1 MRVLSCV
8 GARPQFIKAAVVSAE
23 FARRGIDEIL
33 THTGQHYDFEMSG
46 IFFEELALSK
56 PRHELGVG
64 SASHGAQTGEMMRRL
79 EPVVLGESPD
89 WLLVYGDTNST
100 LAGAL
105 VGAKLGI
112 PVAHVEAGLRSFNRT
127 MPEEINRI
135 VADHVADALF
145 APNERARSQ
154 LAAEGITRGVQVVGD
169 VMADLAAGAAA
180 RLPERPSVLE
190 RFGLTPSTYAVATI
204 HRASNTD
211 DPQTFG
217 RLIEGLR
224 AAEMPII
231 FPVHPRTR
239 EIAARNGVGAGDRI
253 IVVPPVSYREMIAL
267 MSRARVVLTDSG
279 GMQKEAYVL
288 KVPCVTLRE
297 ETEWV
302 ETLDDGWNV
311 LAGSDP
317 AKVARSAQRAR
328 PTRQAPHYGNGDAAA
343 RIANALL
350 GSGQGVQLLGKGT
363 GEVARVEHGVAPKL
377 EFQVAGDKTPMGG
390 A

>member
-23 FARRGIDEIL
+23 LARRGIDEIL

-46 IFFEELALSK
+46 IFFEELAVPK
-56 PRHELGVG
+56 PRYELGVG
-64 SASHGAQTGEMMRRL
+64 SAGHGAQTGEMMRRL
-79 EPVVLGESPD
+79 EPVVLEVSPD

-105 VGAKLGI
+105 VGAKLGV
-112 PVAHVEAGLRSFNRT
+112 PVAHVEAGLRSFNRA

-135 VADHVADALF
+135 VADHVADLLF
-145 APNERARSQ
+145 APDERAASQ
-154 LAAEGITRGVQVVGD
+154 LANEGITHGVCVIGD
-169 VMADLAAGAAA
+169 VMADLAASVAA
-180 RLPERPSVLE
+180 RLPEHPPVLE
-190 RFGLTPSTYAVATI
+190 HFGLSPYTYAVATI

-211 DPQTFG
+211 DVQTFG

-224 AAEMPII
+224 AADMPIV

-239 EIAARNGVGAGDRI
+239 EIAAREDVGEGDRI
-253 IVVPPVSYREMIAL
+253 VVAPPLSYGEMIAL
-267 MSRARVVLTDSG
+267 MSRASVVLTDSG

-288 KVPCVTLRE
+288 RVPCVTLRD

-317 AKVARSAQRAR
+317 AKIARGAHRSR
-328 PTRQAPHYGNGDAAA
+328 PTGQTPHYGSGDAAV
-343 RIANALL
+343 RIASALL
-350 GSGQGVQLLGKGT
+350 DSTKRVELLGKST
-363 GEVARVEHGVAPKL
+363 GKVARLEHGVTPKFG
-377 EFQVAGDKTPMGG
+377 FQVARGKTPMGSS
-390 A
+390 

>member
-23 FARRGIDEIL
+23 LARRGIDEIL

-46 IFFEELALSK
+46 IFFEELAVPK
-56 PRHELGVG
+56 PRYELGVG
-64 SASHGAQTGEMMRRL
+64 SAGHGAQTGEMMRRL
-79 EPVVLGESPD
+79 EPVVVQESPD

-105 VGAKLGI
+105 VGAKLHI
-112 PVAHVEAGLRSFNRT
+112 PVAHVEAGLRSFNRS

-145 APNERARSQ
+145 VPNERAASQ
-154 LAAEGITRGVQVVGD
+154 LAAEGISRGVRVVGD
-169 VMADLAAGAAA
+169 VMADLAGAVAA
-180 RLPERPSVLE
+180 RLPERPPVLE
-190 RFGLTPSTYAVATI
+190 RFGLSPYTYAVATI

-211 DPQTFG
+211 DAQTFA

-224 AAEMPII
+224 GADMPIV

-239 EIAARNGVGAGDRI
+239 GIAARHRVGEGDRI
-253 IVVPPVSYREMIAL
+253 AVVPPVSYREMIAL
-267 MSRARVVLTDSG
+267 MSRARVVFTDSG

-288 KVPCVTLRE
+288 HVPCVTLRDD
-297 ETEWV
+297 TEWV

-311 LAGSDP
+311 LTGSNP
-317 AKVARSAQRAR
+317 AKIARAAHRSRPAR
-328 PTRQAPHYGNGDAAA
+328 QTPHYGNGDAAS
-343 RIANALL
+343 RIASALL
-350 GSGQGVQLLGKGT
+350 DSVQGLELRGKGAS
-363 GEVARVEHGVAPKL
+363 EVARVEYGATPKL
-377 EFQVAGDKTPMGG
+377 EFQVAGDKTPMRGS
-390 A
+390 

>member
-23 FARRGIDEIL
+23 LARRGVEEIL

-46 IFFEELALSK
+46 IFFEELAVPK
-56 PRHELGVG
+56 PRYELGVG
-64 SASHGAQTGEMMRRL
+64 SANHGAQTGEMMRRL
-79 EPVVLGESPD
+79 EPVVLKESPD

-105 VGAKLGI
+105 VGAKLGV

-135 VADHVADALF
+135 VADHVADVLF
-145 APNERARSQ
+145 APNERAAGQ
-154 LAAEGITRGVQVVGD
+154 LAAEGITHGVQVVGD

-180 RLPERPSVLE
+180 RLPARPSVLE
-190 RFGLTPSTYAVATI
+190 RFGLAPYSYAVATI

-224 AAEMPII
+224 AADMPIV

-239 EIAARNGVGAGDRI
+239 EIAAANGVGNGDRI
-253 IVVPPVSYREMIAL
+253 VVGPPVSYREMIAL

-288 KVPCVTLRE
+288 RVPCVTLRE

-302 ETLDDGWNV
+302 ETLDEGWNV

-317 AKVARSAQRAR
+317 AKIARCAQRAR
-328 PTRQAPHYGNGDAAA
+328 PTRQTPHYGEGDAAA
-343 RIANALL
+343 RIASALL
-350 GSGQGVQLLGKGT
+350 GSKQGVQLRGKGT
-363 GEVARVEHGVAPKL
+363 GEVTRVEHGVGPEL
-377 EFQVAGDKTPMGG
+377 EFQVACGKTPMGG
-390 A
+390 P